1 MRMESHIV
9 LRILAVLSAVA
20 SLVCFSGPG
29 VNTMMDQGA
38 VIAFLFG
45 GLFYAGLTGFLIMG
59 SIIVRMNRRIKEI
72 EEAYQ

>member
-29 VNTMMDQGA
+29 VNTMDQGA
-38 VIAFLFG
+38 VTACLFG

-59 SIIVRMNRRIKEI
+59 SSIVRMNRRIKEM